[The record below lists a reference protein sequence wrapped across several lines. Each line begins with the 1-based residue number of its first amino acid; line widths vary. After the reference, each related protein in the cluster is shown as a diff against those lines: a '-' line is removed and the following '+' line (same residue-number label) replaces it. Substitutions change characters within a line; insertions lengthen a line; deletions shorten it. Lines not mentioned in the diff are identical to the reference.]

1 MHCLFYRTSK
11 KPFSQYRE
19 ILLIC
24 NLPTLLL
31 RTKKFDYQQRNGLI
45 KKETKRTKKIIHSND
60 RCSFYHRHDVY
71 LHNEMRVTLAV
82 VRGALLSLTD
92 RQKIDWQRQTGT
104 DRRTDRDTYTT
115 H

>member
-1 MHCLFYRTSK
+1 M
-11 KPFSQYRE
+11 
-19 ILLIC
+19 
-24 NLPTLLL
+24 

-71 LHNEMRVTLAV
+71 LHNKMRVTLAV

-92 RQKIDWQRQTGT
+92 RQKIDWQRQIERQTQT
-104 DRRTDRDTYTT
+104 DMGTYTT